1 MTQTG
6 SNGTESIWKKF
17 HSDSSCSTMIFLHN
31 REQSS
36 SLIYTL
42 DLAELWKLFSPQDNV
57 LNLYQ

>member
-17 HSDSSCSTMIFLHN
+17 HSDSSCSTMSFLHN

-42 DLAELWKLFSPQDNV
+42 DLAEL
-57 LNLYQ
+57 